1 MAKAKREKV
10 SEAKAKPS
18 KADDAKAIVT
28 VARGDD
34 EVEFLGSRSS
44 STPLGAATARAEL
57 ASLRS
62 RIESLVRHE
71 GREAHEVG
79 TTLNT
84 LYMRHADVVLGYDSF
99 RRFLL
104 AEFADDPRRAYEA
117 MAVARAASL
126 SLASEKGARWV
137 LRAFTWA
144 RLEGHADLSRVSHLS
159 LDLGDGET
167 IALEHASIRQIDE
180 AIGRRSVKSLEEP
193 AGRKVQR
200 ARTRVTELVAK
211 DPEIAALAP
220 KVYLEE
226 GAVVVRTVARS
237 PDDARALKRLYAAV
251 WSKR

>member
-1 MAKAKREKV
+1 MAKATR
-10 SEAKAKPS
+10 AKA
-18 KADDAKAIVT
+18 AVT
-28 VARGDD
+28 TARALAVRGDD
-34 EVEFLGSRSS
+34 EVDFLGSRAG
-44 STPLGAATARAEL
+44 STPIGAPTVRAEL

-79 TTLNT
+79 TALNT
-84 LYMRHADVVLGYDSF
+84 LYMRHADAVLGYDSF

-117 MAVARAASL
+117 MVVARAASL
-126 SLASEKGARWV
+126 SLAAEKGARWV

-144 RLEGHADLSRVSHLS
+144 RLEGHGDLARAGDLA
-159 LDLGDGET
+159 LDLGDGAT
-167 IALEHASIRQIDE
+167 IALRDASIRQIDE
-180 AIGRRSVKSLEEP
+180 ALGRRSMRTLDEP

-200 ARTRVTELVAK
+200 ARGRVTELLAR
-211 DPEIAALAP
+211 DPEVAALAP
-220 KVYLEE
+220 TVYLDN

-251 WSKR
+251 WSTR

>member
-1 MAKAKREKV
+1 MAKAT
-10 SEAKAKPS
+10 KA
-18 KADDAKAIVT
+18 AGTTAQAL
-28 VARGDD
+28 ALRGDD
-34 EVEFLGSRSS
+34 EVDFLGSRAG
-44 STPLGAATARAEL
+44 STPLGAATVRAEL

-62 RIESLVRHE
+62 RIASLVRHE

-79 TTLNT
+79 TALNT
-84 LYMRHADVVLGYDSF
+84 LYMRHADAVLGYESF

-126 SLASEKGARWV
+126 TLASEKGARWV

-144 RLEGHADLSRVSHLS
+144 RLGGHGDLSRAADLA
-159 LDLGDGET
+159 LDLGDGVQV
-167 IALEHASIRQIDE
+167 ALREATIRQIDE
-180 AIGRRSVKSLEEP
+180 AIGRRAVQGLDEP

-200 ARTRVTELVAK
+200 ARSRVTALRAR
-211 DPEIAALAP
+211 DPAVAALAP
-220 KVYLEE
+220 TVYLEN

-251 WSKR
+251 WSPR